1 VPLRVPAVA
10 PGLPSELLERRPD
23 VRQAEALLIAANANI
38 KVARAAFFPS
48 ITLTAS
54 GGFQSLALTNFLS
67 PASAIYS
74 LAAALAQPIF
84 EGGALRGQLAYSKAR
99 HEELLQVYQKAVISA
114 FSNVEDALAATTR
127 TAEQQESQQVAV
139 TKARRA
145 YDVAQLQYSVG
156 STDLLTVLQT
166 QNALFSAN
174 DLLAQ
179 IRIAR
184 MQALVSLFRALG
196 GGWQDSGPQ
205 AVASAA
211 TASPASRR

>member
-1 VPLRVPAVA
+1 MPLRVPVVA

-23 VRQAEALLIAANANI
+23 VRQAEAQLIAANANI

-48 ITLTAS
+48 FTLTAS

-114 FSNVEDALAATTR
+114 FSNVEDAPDREIPT
-127 TAEQQESQQVAV
+127 EDMSV
-139 TKARRA
+139 TQAPT
-145 YDVAQLQYSVG
+145 SE
-156 STDLLTVLQT
+156 
-166 QNALFSAN
+166 
-174 DLLAQ
+174 
-179 IRIAR
+179 RIAR
-184 MQALVSLFRALG
+184 FGRWSTR
-196 GGWQDSGPQ
+196 
-205 AVASAA
+205 
-211 TASPASRR
+211 